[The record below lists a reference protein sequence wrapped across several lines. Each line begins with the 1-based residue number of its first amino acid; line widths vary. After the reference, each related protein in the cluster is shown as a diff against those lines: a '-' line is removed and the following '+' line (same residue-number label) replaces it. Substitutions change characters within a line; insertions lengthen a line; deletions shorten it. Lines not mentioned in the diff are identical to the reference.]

1 MNRMTRMKPTL
12 LLALAALSM
21 TACGGGETE
30 MTETKAAEAPATVKP
45 QGPVSIDYKII
56 GTPVVGQPVA
66 VDLFVTSTAGEG
78 EVTLDYRIG
87 DMTALQF
94 PETQAERTIM
104 AAAPAGEPASRQQV
118 RVIPMREGRL
128 YLNVT
133 AKVQTETGTLS
144 TAAAIPIQVGAAP
157 KRVIEEHGEL
167 ATDENGEAIRILEG
181 D

>member
-1 MNRMTRMKPTL
+1 MKPTF
-12 LLALAALSM
+12 LLALAPLLMA
-21 TACGGGETE
+21 ACSNGEVE
-30 MTETKAAEAPATVKP
+30 MTEPKAADAPTTVKP

-56 GTPVVGQPVA
+56 GTPIVGQPVA
-66 VDLFVTSTAGEG
+66 VDLYVSSTAGEG

-94 PETQAERTIM
+94 PETQAESTRM

-144 TAAAIPIQVGAAP
+144 TATAIPIQVGAAP
-157 KRVIEEHGEL
+157 KRVTEEHGVI